1 MAKKTDLTNDQVA
14 ERIKD
19 KVKGSKVIVEAV
31 EVSQKLS
38 DDMPGIGKAI
48 LKGLKNMVVAVFST
62 IFWKV
67 PIAIFVT
74 PFVNAFR
81 SK

>member
-1 MAKKTDLTNDQVA
+1 MAKNKLSDDQVA
-14 ERIKD
+14 EIVKE
-19 KVKGSKVIVEAV
+19 KVKGSKFVTEAV

-38 DDMPGIGKAI
+38 DDMPGFGKAI
-48 LKGLKNMVVAVFST
+48 LNGLKNMVVAVFST

-67 PIAIFVT
+67 PLAIFVT

>member
-1 MAKKTDLTNDQVA
+1 MAKNKLSDEQVA
-14 ERIKD
+14 EIVKD

>member
-1 MAKKTDLTNDQVA
+1 MAKKSDLTNDQVA
-14 ERIKD
+14 ERIKN
-19 KVKGSKVIVEAV
+19 KVKDSKIMVEAV

-38 DDMPGIGKAI
+38 EDMPGLGKTI
-48 LKGLKNMVVAVFST
+48 LIGLKNMVVAVFST

-67 PIAIFVT
+67 PLAIFVT